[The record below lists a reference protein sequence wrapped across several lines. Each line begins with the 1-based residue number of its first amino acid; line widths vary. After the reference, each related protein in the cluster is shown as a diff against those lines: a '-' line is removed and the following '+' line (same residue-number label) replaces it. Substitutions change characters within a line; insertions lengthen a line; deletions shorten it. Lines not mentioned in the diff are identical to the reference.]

1 LELALSRIETGV
13 QLFAGRLFVVTLEES
28 PGAEAMVKASR
39 VLFGFVMI
47 VIAMLSALSASAQTT
62 AKEGYIDAGNGVKL
76 YYRLVGSG
84 SEPVVLIHGGPG
96 LTSDYLADDLTAMA
110 RNHSLL
116 VYDQRGIG
124 RSTLVSD
131 SSALA
136 AQRYV
141 EDLEAIRKHLELER
155 LTLLGHSWG
164 VAPAALYA
172 MQYPERVRRMIL
184 VGTIP
189 PERSG
194 LVRAFQTVAA
204 ARDSAT
210 LRRMTELSRIRAA
223 NPDDLAAC
231 REYYQLWFTPFFG
244 TSTAA
249 SRMKGNVCAGSPE
262 SLKNKRNV
270 DKYTFASLGN
280 WDWTTSLGKVVV
292 PTLIIQGELDPLPI
306 ESARKWAAAMPNA
319 RLLELKGIG
328 HFPYVETPEVFFAAV
343 DRFLRGDWPEGA
355 VR

>member
-1 LELALSRIETGV
+1 MPKAP
-13 QLFAGRLFVVTLEES
+13 RLPSFL
-28 PGAEAMVKASR
+28 
-39 VLFGFVMI
+39 
-47 VIAMLSALSASAQTT
+47 VIFLITFLSASTTLAQTP
-62 AKEGYIDAGNGVKL
+62 AKEGFIDAGNGVKL
-76 YYRLVGSG
+76 YYRFVGSG

-96 LTSDYLADDLTAMA
+96 FTSDYLADDLAPMA
-110 RNHSLL
+110 RKHSLL
-116 VYDQRGIG
+116 AYDQRGIG

-131 SSALA
+131 STALA

-141 EDLEAIRKHLELER
+141 EDLEAIRKHLGLEQM
-155 LTLLGHSWG
+155 TLLGHSWG
-164 VAPAALYA
+164 VAPATLYA
-172 MQYPERVRRMIL
+172 IQYPERVRRMIL

-189 PERSG
+189 AERSG
-194 LVRAFQTVAA
+194 LVVAFQAMAA

-223 NPDDLAAC
+223 NPDDRAAC

-244 TSTAA
+244 ARNAA

-280 WDWTTSLGKVVV
+280 WDWTTSLGSVVV

-319 RLLELKGIG
+319 RLLELKGMG

-343 DRFLRGDWPEGA
+343 YRFLSGDWPEGA
-355 VR
+355 IR

>member
-1 LELALSRIETGV
+1 MA
-13 QLFAGRLFVVTLEES
+13 
-28 PGAEAMVKASR
+28 KASR
-39 VLFGFVMI
+39 ALSTFVM
-47 VIAMLSALSASAQTT
+47 LSMACVSASPTLAPTP
-62 AKEGYIDAGNGVKL
+62 AREGFIDAGQGVKL
-76 YYRLVGSG
+76 YYRLLGSEG
-84 SEPVVLIHGGPG
+84 EPVVLIHGGPG
-96 LTSDYLADDLTAMA
+96 FTSDYLADDLTTMA
-110 RNHSLL
+110 RSRSLL

-131 SSALA
+131 STALA

-141 EDLEAIRKHLELER
+141 EDLEAIRKHFGLEQ

-164 VAPAALYA
+164 AAPAALYA

-189 PERSG
+189 PERSS
-194 LVRAFQTVAA
+194 LVSAFQAMAA

-210 LRRMTELSRIRAA
+210 LRRMAELSRIRRT
-223 NPDDLAAC
+223 NPSDREAC

-244 TSTAA
+244 VREAA

-262 SLKNKRNV
+262 SLRNKQYV
-270 DKYTFASLGN
+270 DKFTFASLGN
-280 WDWTTSLGKVVV
+280 WDWTTSLNSAVA
-292 PTLIIQGELDPLPI
+292 PTLIIHGELDPLPI

-328 HFPYVETPEVFFAAV
+328 HFPYVETPDVFFAAV
-343 DRFLRGDWPEGA
+343 DRFLRGEWPEEA
-355 VR
+355 IQ

>member
-1 LELALSRIETGV
+1 MAN
-13 QLFAGRLFVVTLEES
+13 
-28 PGAEAMVKASR
+28 ASR
-39 VLFGFVMI
+39 VLAVFVM
-47 VIAMLSALSASAQTT
+47 VLSCVSGSTTLAQTL
-62 AKEGYIDAGNGVKL
+62 AREGFIDAGKGVKL
-76 YYRLVGSG
+76 YYRLLGSG
-84 SEPVVLIHGGPG
+84 GEPVVLIHGGPG
-96 LTSDYLADDLTAMA
+96 LTSDYLADDLTTMA

-131 SSALA
+131 STALA

-141 EDLEAIRKHLELER
+141 EDLEAIRKHLGLAQ

-164 VAPAALYA
+164 AAPAALYA

-194 LVRAFQTVAA
+194 LVNAFQAMAA
-204 ARDSAT
+204 ARDSGT
-210 LRRMTELSRIRAA
+210 LRRMAELSRIRSAS
-223 NPDDLAAC
+223 PSDLAAC

-244 TSTAA
+244 ASTAA

-262 SLKNKRNV
+262 SLKNKQNV
-270 DKYTFASLGN
+270 DKFTFVSLGN
-280 WDWTTSLGKVVV
+280 WDWTTSLNKAVA

-328 HFPYVETPEVFFAAV
+328 HFPYVEAPEVFFAAV
-343 DRFLRGDWPEGA
+343 DRFLMGQWPEGA
-355 VR
+355 IR

>member
-1 LELALSRIETGV
+1 MAT
-13 QLFAGRLFVVTLEES
+13 
-28 PGAEAMVKASR
+28 ASR
-39 VLFGFVMI
+39 VLSSFLMI
-47 VIAMLSALSASAQTT
+47 LITVLSASTTFAQRP
-62 AKEGYIDAGNGVKL
+62 AKKGFIDAGNGVKL

-84 SEPVVLIHGGPG
+84 SEPVVLINGGPG
-96 LTSDYLADDLTAMA
+96 FTSDYLADDLTTMA

-124 RSTLVSD
+124 RSTLVGD
-131 SSALA
+131 STALA

-141 EDLEAIRKHLELER
+141 EDLEAIRKHLGLDQ
-155 LTLLGHSWG
+155 LTLFGHSWG
-164 VAPAALYA
+164 VALAALYA

-184 VGTIP
+184 VGAIP
-189 PERSG
+189 AERSS
-194 LVRAFQTVAA
+194 LVSAFQAMAA

-210 LRRMTELSRIRAA
+210 LRRMTELARIRGA
-223 NPDDLAAC
+223 NPSDRAAC

-244 TSTAA
+244 ASKAA

-262 SLKNKRNV
+262 SLKNKQNV
-270 DKYTFASLGN
+270 DKFTFASLGN
-280 WDWTTSLGKVVV
+280 WDWTTSLSRVVV

-319 RLLELKGIG
+319 RLLELKGVG

-343 DRFLRGDWPEGA
+343 DRFLRGGWPEGA
-355 VR
+355 IR